1 MGGTH
6 PDGDDDVRYSQP
18 DEDVQR
24 AVGGVRDEVPRHL
37 PVGADV
43 PNEDAA
49 GERHGGPVGVEPPHS
64 LVERDGSW
72 DSLVYEGPELLAL
85 YPAAI
90 GRREVD
96 GDILWVRG
104 HR

>member
-1 MGGTH
+1 MGGTY

-24 AVGGVRDEVPRHL
+24 AVGGVRDEISRHL

-43 PNEDAA
+43 AYEDAA
-49 GERHGGPVGVEPPHS
+49 GERHGGPVGVELSHN

-72 DSLVYEGPELLAL
+72 DSLVYE
-85 YPAAI
+85 
-90 GRREVD
+90 
-96 GDILWVRG
+96 
-104 HR
+104 